1 MAGFLLTLEAIAG
14 LIFALTYLLFL
25 AEMRSKTVAALLGA
39 MLMVGFGV
47 LGYTDIGGLID
58 YKTLAVALGMMI
70 VVAVMAKSGLF
81 EYLSIRAIKL
91 SRGDPVRILI
101 IMALLALPLTAI
113 FDNIT
118 SSLVLGSI
126 VITACTIL
134 GLDFVPYLI
143 AIAIVINIGGL
154 LTPVSD
160 LPNMMITTAAGF
172 GFLSFVWYILPLC
185 IVLVGVTLLYFAVS
199 LRKQLHARVRKTS
212 VAELEALDENAAIHD
227 PRLFR
232 NSLIVLGLIILA
244 FITHESLGIGV
255 DVIALAGAIIML
267 VLSGADAEEVF
278 KEVHWSTLAF
288 LIGLFIVVGGV
299 DKVGLL
305 ARFSSF
311 VGTFARSELSA
322 ALVVLFSSTGMSS
335 IINSI
340 PVTAVF
346 IPIVKQLSALISV
359 NPTNIFY
366 ALVVAAGLGGNIT
379 PIGSSSTIIAAGFA
393 EKHGR
398 SIGFFDFFK
407 IGFVL
412 TLVHLA
418 ISALYFFIR
427 IQLM

>member
-14 LIFALTYLLFL
+14 LIFVLTYLLFL
-25 AEMRSKTVAALLGA
+25 TGMRSKTVAALLGA

-47 LGYTDIGGLID
+47 LGYTDIGSLID

-81 EYLSIRAIKL
+81 EYLSIKAIKL
-91 SRGDPVRILI
+91 SRGDPLKILV

-134 GLDFVPYLI
+134 GLDFAPFLI

-172 GFLSFVWYILPLC
+172 GFLSFIWYILPLA
-185 IVLVGVTLLYFAVS
+185 IVLVGVTLLYFALS

-212 VAELEALDENAAIHD
+212 VADLESLDENAVIHD
-227 PRLFR
+227 RRLFR
-232 NSLIVLGLIILA
+232 NSLIMLVLIILA

-255 DVIALAGAIIML
+255 EVIALAGAIIML

-278 KEVHWSTLAF
+278 REVHWSTLAF

-299 DKVGLL
+299 DRVGLL

-322 ALVVLFSSTGMSS
+322 ALVVLFSSTGMSTFL
-335 IINSI
+335 NSI

-346 IPIVKQLSALISV
+346 IPIVKQLSTLISV
-359 NPTNIFY
+359 NPSNIFY

-379 PIGSSSTIIAAGFA
+379 PIGSASSIIACGLA

-398 SIGFFDFFK
+398 SISFFDYFK
-407 IGFVL
+407 IGFTL

-427 IQLM
+427 IRVM

>member
-1 MAGFLLTLEAIAG
+1 MAGFLLTPEAIAG
-14 LIFALTYLLFL
+14 LIFVLTYLLFL
-25 AEMRSKTVAALLGA
+25 TGMRSKTVAALLGA

-81 EYLSIRAIKL
+81 EYLSIKAIKL
-91 SRGDPVRILI
+91 SRGDPLKILV

-126 VITACTIL
+126 VITASTIL
-134 GLDFVPYLI
+134 GLDFAPFLI

-172 GFLSFVWYILPLC
+172 GFLSFIWYILPLA

-212 VAELEALDENAAIHD
+212 VADLESLDENAVIHD
-227 PRLFR
+227 RRLFR
-232 NSLIVLGLIILA
+232 NSLIMLVLIILA

-255 DVIALAGAIIML
+255 EVIALAGAIIML
-267 VLSGADAEEVF
+267 VLSGADAEEIF
-278 KEVHWSTLAF
+278 REVHWSTLAF

-299 DKVGLL
+299 DRVGLL
-305 ARFSSF
+305 GRFSSF

-322 ALVVLFSSTGMSS
+322 ALVVLFSSTGMST

-359 NPTNIFY
+359 NPSNIFY
-366 ALVVAAGLGGNIT
+366 ALAVAAGLGGNIT
-379 PIGSSSTIIAAGFA
+379 PIGSASSIIVCGLA

-398 SIGFFDFFK
+398 SISFFDYFK
-407 IGFVL
+407 IGFTL

-418 ISALYFFIR
+418 ISALYFIIR
-427 IQLM
+427 IRVV